1 MAAPKSSGLLAI
13 MGGGGEEEASSDPMA
28 EKEAAVREFF
38 AAGKRGDWAGAAS
51 AFQDA
56 YDACAMAHG
65 GGEDVEE
72 DDFELEED

>member
-1 MAAPKSSGLLAI
+1 MAAAPKSGLLAI
-13 MGGGGEEEASSDPMA
+13 MGGGDEEDAAPDPMG

-65 GGEDVEE
+65 DGEEE